1 MLKRVMIVL
10 LFITVSF
17 TLGTTWIAMK
27 IIVSTIPPIFATGMR
42 FLLVSPLLI
51 GLSVFNKAPFLF
63 PKEQRWFQ
71 LVITLFYF
79 SIPFSL
85 MLYGGIYVNAGLAAL
100 IFSIMPVMVLVMS
113 MIFLKETVKDV
124 QIIGLF
130 ISILSFFAV
139 LFYEILYGKK
149 DSIYG
154 IIAIILSL
162 ISHSIVYVQC
172 KKNYNNLSVLTFNTI
187 PSLLTGILLTSISLF
202 YEKPIIYNFSYS
214 SILALWYLSNFSGF
228 FGVLSYFYLQKQ
240 VSSFFSSIIF
250 VIFPIIA
257 LIIEYY
263 MYNVLFATQ
272 ELYSIITLMLGI
284 VLVFIPRNIIRNRRI
299 NFIYNDK

>member
-1 MLKRVMIVL
+1 MLKKVMLVL
-10 LFITVSF
+10 LFITVAF

-51 GLSVFNKAPFLF
+51 GLSIFNKAPFLF
-63 PKEQRWFQ
+63 PKEQRLFQ
-71 LVITLFYF
+71 LIITLFYF

-100 IFSIMPVMVLVMS
+100 IFSMMPVMVLVMS
-113 MIFLKETVKDV
+113 IIFLKETVKDV

-130 ISILSFFAV
+130 ISIISFFTV

-149 DSIYG
+149 NSIYG
-154 IIAIILSL
+154 IIAIIISL

-172 KKNYNNLSVLTFNTI
+172 KKNYSHLSVLTFNTI
-187 PSLLTGILLTSISLF
+187 PSLLTGVLLTIVSFF
-202 YEKPIIYNFSYS
+202 YEKPIIHNFSYS
-214 SILALWYLSNFSGF
+214 SMLALWYLANFSGF
-228 FGVLSYFYLQKQ
+228 FGVLSYFYLQTQ
-240 VSSFFSSIIF
+240 VSAFFSSIIF

-263 MYNVLFATQ
+263 MYNILFSTQ
-272 ELYSIITLMLGI
+272 ELYLIVTLVLGI
-284 VLVFIPRNIIRNRRI
+284 VLIFIPKNIIRNRKI
-299 NFIYNDK
+299 NFI